1 MMGGCGILG
10 LLAGLVGVLLFA
22 GSLGVVVLAAV
33 GILPARGA
41 LSGRTQPR
49 TDPAEETLRERF
61 ARGEV
66 GAEEFGKA
74 LRTLRREP
82 ARRLR
87 GFRSGGQ
94 RAVISAPRT
103 ACPACTVPSARPSPG
118 SREGGGEGR
127 ILRVGLRAGPLA
139 ACRSEAGG
147 KGGRG

>member
-22 GSLGVVVLAAV
+22 GLLGVVVLAAI

-49 TDPAEETLRERF
+49 TDPAEETLRGRF

-74 LRTLRREP
+74 LRTLRGEP
-82 ARRLR
+82 AHGDYEDFVR
-87 GFRSGGQ
+87 
-94 RAVISAPRT
+94 
-103 ACPACTVPSARPSPG
+103 
-118 SREGGGEGR
+118 
-127 ILRVGLRAGPLA
+127 
-139 ACRSEAGG
+139 EAGE
-147 KGGRG
+147 R